1 MRPVVLLTRTKKF
14 AHSNARESL
23 HDTGVLPQRIPQNL
37 DFFNADHFIE
47 SISRESSA
55 AQHLV
60 GSERSISSAVANSFQ
75 NIHPE
80 VETTAQNTVYSRPL
94 PFVGDVA
101 GPRTF
106 RTELR
111 GTPQG
116 KRLRQ
121 MPDSFTAPGLF
132 HRNFQ
137 LDKRSVRTAALLP
150 HEPQLPSLGSQS
162 ISTSSLPSNDQ
173 SNYFGASSV
182 YVPRWKPVSDDLR
195 SKKEKTGNLL
205 AATYIPSDADL
216 SSKEADRP
224 VIKKGEE
231 ESRIAAIHRFLSKC
245 RPPMMQ
251 HILRFVEFGCT
262 TTEYLR
268 GVSTWPAEQRHK
280 LLVKILQPE
289 RGGAVPRMDIAVLEN
304 QFDTYFRDDDA

>member
-1 MRPVVLLTRTKKF
+1 
-14 AHSNARESL
+14 
-23 HDTGVLPQRIPQNL
+23 
-37 DFFNADHFIE
+37 
-47 SISRESSA
+47 
-55 AQHLV
+55 
-60 GSERSISSAVANSFQ
+60 
-75 NIHPE
+75 
-80 VETTAQNTVYSRPL
+80 
-94 PFVGDVA
+94 
-101 GPRTF
+101 
-106 RTELR
+106 
-111 GTPQG
+111 
-116 KRLRQ
+116 

-137 LDKRSVRTAALLP
+137 LTNALS
-150 HEPQLPSLGSQS
+150 EQLPFFHTSPNSPPWDPKALVP
-162 ISTSSLPSNDQ
+162 SSLPSNDQ